1 MELYEMTV
9 REEYIPENNLVVLLL
24 LVIFTAG
31 LYYFWWLVRMSRM
44 FHENPVSN
52 VVLTI
57 FTAGL
62 WGVYVNL
69 RYMQK
74 SEEINGRDMKWLM
87 VLFVFFPV
95 VPMLIIQNNI
105 NEKYF
110 PGR

>member
-1 MELYEMTV
+1 MTV
-9 REEYIPENNLVVLLL
+9 REQYIPENNLVVLLL
-24 LVIFTAG
+24 LMFFSLG
-31 LYYFWWLVRMSRM
+31 FYYFWWLVRMSRM

-52 VVLTI
+52 VLLTV
-57 FTAGL
+57 FTLGL
-62 WGVYVNL
+62 WGVYLNL

-95 VPMLIIQNNI
+95 VPVLIIQNNI